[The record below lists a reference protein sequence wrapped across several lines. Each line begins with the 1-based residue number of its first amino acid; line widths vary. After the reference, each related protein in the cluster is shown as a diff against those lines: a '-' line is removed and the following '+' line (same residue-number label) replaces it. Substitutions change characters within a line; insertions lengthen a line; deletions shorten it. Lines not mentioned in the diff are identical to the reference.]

1 MLIRTIFRKRRHILT
16 VLYNMARAEVER
28 SMHFMLKVVVADA
41 TGGALVAAVA
51 TVAAEEF
58 VTADEAEVDMEV
70 VVVGER
76 NRILPPNHTLT
87 SNGRL
92 SDTKRRARYLLS
104 TIKVNCERLMRS
116 RYQNRESLILS

>member
-1 MLIRTIFRKRRHILT
+1 
-16 VLYNMARAEVER
+16 
-28 SMHFMLKVVVADA
+28 MHFMLKVVVADA
-41 TGGALVAAVA
+41 TGGALVASVSAVT

-70 VVVGER
+70 VVAGER

-92 SDTKRRARYLLS
+92 SATMRRARYLLS
-104 TIKVNCERLMRS
+104 TIKLNCERLMRS
-116 RYQNRESLILS
+116 RYRNRESLILSRLRPERTLVQKPQGRKRVLVIV

>member
-1 MLIRTIFRKRRHILT
+1 
-16 VLYNMARAEVER
+16 
-28 SMHFMLKVVVADA
+28 MHFMLKVVVADA
-41 TGGALVAAVA
+41 TGGALVASVSAVT

-87 SNGRL
+87 INGRL
-92 SDTKRRARYLLS
+92 SATMRRARYFLS
-104 TIKVNCERLMRS
+104 TIKLNCERLMRS
-116 RYQNRESLILS
+116 RYRNRESLILS

>member
-28 SMHFMLKVVVADA
+28 SLHFMLKVVVADA
-41 TGGALVAAVA
+41 TGGALVA

-92 SDTKRRARYLLS
+92 SDTMRRARYLLS
-104 TIKVNCERLMRS
+104 TIKLNCERLMRS
-116 RYQNRESLILS
+116 RYRNRESLILS